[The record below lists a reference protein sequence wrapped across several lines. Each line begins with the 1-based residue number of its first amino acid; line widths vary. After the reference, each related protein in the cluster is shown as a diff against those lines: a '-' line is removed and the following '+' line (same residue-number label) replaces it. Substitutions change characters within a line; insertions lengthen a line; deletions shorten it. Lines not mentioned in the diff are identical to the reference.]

1 MNKAQIFKKA
11 HQAAAR
17 CVMFYRR
24 KGEKCDYRV
33 TFAQA
38 LKNINTEIK
47 GARSAKRIVEAGF
60 GFENNRGEIR
70 ISRPKVDQKILSISE
85 FKTRELK
92 FSGFYDLLDV
102 QFIVSDC
109 ALTFKEDTMQGF
121 AESYQNMIEQI
132 KSALDAHIKTVSALI
147 Y

>member
-24 KGEKCDYRV
+24 KGETCNYGV

-38 LKNINTEIK
+38 LKNIYTEIK
-47 GARSAKRIVEAGF
+47 GKRSAKRIIDAGF
-60 GFENNRGEIR
+60 GFENNRGEIC
-70 ISRPKVDQKILSISE
+70 IGRPKTNQKILSVGE
-85 FKTRELK
+85 FKTREWD
-92 FSGFYDLLDV
+92 FWSFYDLFRV
-102 QFIVSDC
+102 RFSVSDC
-109 ALTFKEDTMQGF
+109 AMTFEEDTMQHF
-121 AESYQNMIEQI
+121 TEAYPRMIEQI
-132 KSALDAHIKTVSALI
+132 KSIFEAHITEVSALI

>member
-1 MNKAQIFKKA
+1 MDKAQILKKA

-24 KGEKCDYRV
+24 KGEQCDYRV

-38 LKNINTEIK
+38 LKNVYTELK
-47 GARSAKRIVEAGF
+47 GKRSAKRITEAGF
-60 GFENNRGEIR
+60 GFESRGEIR
-70 ISRPKVDQKILSISE
+70 ISRPKVDQKILSVGE
-85 FKTRELK
+85 FKTREFK

-102 QFIVSDC
+102 QFSVSNC
-109 ALTFKEDTMQGF
+109 ALTFKEDVMQHF
-121 AESYQNMIEQI
+121 ADAYPNMIEQI

>member
-24 KGEKCDYRV
+24 KGETCNYGV

-38 LKNINTEIK
+38 LKNVYTEVK
-47 GARSAKRIVEAGF
+47 GKRSAKRIVDAGF
-60 GFENNRGEIR
+60 GFEKSSLEVCIA
-70 ISRPKVDQKILSISE
+70 RPKTNQKILGVGE
-85 FKTRELK
+85 FKTREWD
-92 FSGFYDLLDV
+92 FWGFYDLLGV
-102 QFIVSDC
+102 KFSVSNC
-109 ALTFKEDTMQGF
+109 AIAFKEDVLQHYSEAYKGIF
-121 AESYQNMIEQI
+121 EQI
-132 KSALDAHIKTVSALI
+132 KSIFEAHIAEVSALI

>member
-38 LKNINTEIK
+38 LENIYMEVK
-47 GARSAKRIVEAGF
+47 GKRSAGRIIDAGF
-60 GFENNRGEIR
+60 GFENNRGEIC
-70 ISRPKVDQKILSISE
+70 IGRPKTNQKILSVGE
-85 FKTRELK
+85 FKTREWD
-92 FSGFYDLLDV
+92 FWGFYDLLRV
-102 QFIVSDC
+102 RFSVSNC
-109 ALTFKEDTMQGF
+109 AITFEEDIMQGF
-121 AESYQNMIEQI
+121 GESYPNMIEQI